1 MIADKKSKKK
11 FMEKMS
17 TELQGADNVK
27 NMYVTP
33 DGYLYF
39 YWPNGYM
46 AAYKK
51 WKLSDIWYVAVYKD
65 TFGVYDENMKPLHG
79 EYISQSKGKGTGGVN
94 FPVGCETARAY
105 ADFIKQHDPRIQS
118 KKAVLFKSGFGV
130 FAFPVRHGGV
140 LPCNAQY
147 SAVGRV

>member
-1 MIADKKSKKK
+1 MPPVPPAVIVIVVAFVLIFVISMIADKKSKKK

-17 TELQGADNVK
+17 EELQGADNVK

-65 TFGVYDENMKPLHG
+65 TFGVYDENMKPLRG
-79 EYISQSKGKGTGGVN
+79 EYISQSKGKGSGGVN
-94 FPVGCETARAY
+94 FPVGWETARAY
-105 ADFIKQHDPRIQS
+105 ADFIKQHDPRIQFMLHG
-118 KKAVLFKSGFGV
+118 KVVDGF
-130 FAFPVRHGGV
+130 
-140 LPCNAQY
+140 
-147 SAVGRV
+147 